1 MEPEPELVYSSR
13 NGKVTRDGRGVF
25 GAHVVAFNLATGRL
39 VSNFTLDD
47 AGSFVIAGLDSGPH
61 VLRVEPLDDADLDSF
76 FDDPDRVDVD
86 FAVTFSDRLVI
97 VPRGG
102 SSAPVTITVRG
113 K

>member
-1 MEPEPELVYSSR
+1 MLDIDIAQQLPTAVDIQR
-13 NGKVTRDGRGVF
+13 
-25 GAHVVAFNLATGRL
+25 
-39 VSNFTLDD
+39 VS
-47 AGSFVIAGLDSGPH
+47 AESERIVIAGLDSGPH